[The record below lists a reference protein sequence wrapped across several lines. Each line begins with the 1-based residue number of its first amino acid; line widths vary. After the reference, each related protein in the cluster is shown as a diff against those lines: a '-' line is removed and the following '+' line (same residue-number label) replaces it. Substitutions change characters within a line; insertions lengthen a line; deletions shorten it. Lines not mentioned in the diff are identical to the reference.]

1 MTVLKSKSWITISL
15 FNLFIVA
22 LLGVLMRYK
31 IAYSFPWA
39 DQKNLL
45 HAHSHFAFTGWVTM
59 ALMAMMVQ
67 RLSYDLRENMFSG
80 YKVIFLFNLISA
92 YGMLFSFPFQ
102 GYGPISIS
110 FSTLS
115 IFTGFAFAVKFLKDS
130 GRIASHS
137 STPWFRAALFFNVIS
152 ALGAFYMAYM
162 MATKTATNTKYLS
175 SLYYFLHF
183 QYNGWFIFGCMGLLV
198 PWLEAAGIKPSK
210 LKAVFYTL
218 TISCLFAYFLS
229 AIWLPIP
236 AWIFVLVIASAIVQC
251 LAWAYLLKEVVLHKF
266 ALNSIIPKSSKW
278 VLIISCIAISIKYLL
293 QLGTAIP
300 ELSKIALGFR
310 PIIIGYLHLVL
321 LGVVSLFLLGYCFA
335 TEALKSSAYN
345 KTGLAV
351 FTSGIILNEVLLAI
365 QGTAALYYFPIP
377 FINEAL
383 LVAAMVLLLGGI
395 TLWTG
400 SLKKHKN

>member
-1 MTVLKSKSWITISL
+1 
-15 FNLFIVA
+15 
-22 LLGVLMRYK
+22 
-31 IAYSFPWA
+31 
-39 DQKNLL
+39 
-45 HAHSHFAFTGWVTM
+45 
-59 ALMAMMVQ
+59 
-67 RLSYDLRENMFSG
+67 
-80 YKVIFLFNLISA
+80 
-92 YGMLFSFPFQ
+92 
-102 GYGPISIS
+102 
-110 FSTLS
+110 
-115 IFTGFAFAVKFLKDS
+115 
-130 GRIASHS
+130 
-137 STPWFRAALFFNVIS
+137 
-152 ALGAFYMAYM
+152 MAYM

-251 LAWAYLLKEVVLHKF
+251 LAWAYLLKEIVLHKF

>member
-1 MTVLKSKSWITISL
+1 
-15 FNLFIVA
+15 
-22 LLGVLMRYK
+22 
-31 IAYSFPWA
+31 
-39 DQKNLL
+39 
-45 HAHSHFAFTGWVTM
+45 
-59 ALMAMMVQ
+59 
-67 RLSYDLRENMFSG
+67 SG

-210 LKAVFYTL
+210 LKSVFYTL
-218 TISCLFAYFLS
+218 TISCMFAYFLS

-251 LAWAYLLKEVVLHKF
+251 LAWAYLLKEIVLHKF